1 MKLFYI
7 LTQNSVSYHYIWIA
21 LLCACTSIVSPTQA
35 FCESR
40 LNKDSKSQM
49 GRQDLPSP
57 DLTIQSTNIK
67 GLEGR
72 IITLE
77 KENADIKN
85 RLNKLDIT

>member
-1 MKLFYI
+1 
-7 LTQNSVSYHYIWIA
+7 
-21 LLCACTSIVSPTQA
+21 
-35 FCESR
+35 
-40 LNKDSKSQM
+40 M